1 MKGYDTIQAEREL
14 LQPSY
19 LESVVSLCDDVIDFV
34 IEHAIDD
41 SAGDVKEKAYQR
53 LEMIYCLRDL
63 KLTMNKCL
71 NSQKNGK

>member
-1 MKGYDTIQAEREL
+1 MKSYDTIQAEREL

-19 LESVVSLCDDVIDFV
+19 LESVVSLCDDVIEFV

-41 SAGDVKEKAYQR
+41 SAGDVKEKAFQR
-53 LEMIYCLRDL
+53 LEMIYCLQDL
-63 KLTMNKCL
+63 KKTINKCL